1 MGLRINTNVTALN
14 AHKNLSISDNK
25 LTESIGKLSSGLRI
39 NTAKDDVAGLQIANK
54 FRTEVRGLR
63 MAQQNA
69 SQATAM
75 LQVAEGAA
83 NQIESI
89 LERMKELAT
98 TAASDNTDAAG
109 RAALD
114 AEAQKL
120 ISEIDRIATDTKY
133 SGTSLIDGQGG
144 SLTFQIGSANTAN
157 DQIAVDMST
166 VNYATTNLNVEND
179 TDVDLTDKSNAQ
191 SAITAIDAAVS
202 AAGSSLGTIGAAQS
216 RLSFASANL
225 ATSIENLASSE
236 STIRDVDMAY
246 EMTNFTKTQIMLQ
259 AGTAM
264 LAQANM
270 APQQVLS
277 LFG

>member
-1 MGLRINTNVTALN
+1 MGLRINTNATALN
-14 AHKNLSISDNK
+14 AHKNLTISDNK

-39 NTAKDDVAGLQIANK
+39 NKAKDDVAGLQIANK
-54 FRTEVRGLR
+54 FRSEVRGLR

-69 SQATAM
+69 SQATSM

-83 NQIESI
+83 NQVESI

-166 VNYATTNLNVEND
+166 VNYATTNLNIEND

-202 AAGSSLGTIGAAQS
+202 AAGSALGTIGAAQS

-225 ATSIENLASSE
+225 ATSIENLAASE